1 MARLQDPESQRR
13 YAGYMKRF
21 VCYCLRVVAVSDGDA
36 GSRSSRQGGRI
47 DSDADESDDEQQSGE
62 NNQDPMRDAREL
74 SLAWEPETSRSRPA
88 SPRPIW
94 IRRESADRQGD

>member
-1 MARLQDPESQRR
+1 MARLQNPESQRR

-74 SLAWEPETSRSRPA
+74 FPGMGTRDISLKTCFASSDLDTTRKRRSAR
-88 SPRPIW
+88 
-94 IRRESADRQGD
+94 